1 MKSIG
6 WGSGEVGFNKKT
18 KENSKKRNNNK
29 KKNVGDKAPTHPKL
43 VKPIDWGNKQH
54 PQIHPSNTQN
64 KSKVMESNQIVKKIR
79 KGE

>member
-1 MKSIG
+1 VGRLLSIK
-6 WGSGEVGFNKKT
+6 NLKKIV
-18 KENSKKRNNNK
+18 KKIIRR
-29 KKNVGDKAPTHPKL
+29 KNVGDKAPTNPNL

-79 KGE
+79 KGER

>member
-1 MKSIG
+1 MVSI
-6 WGSGEVGFNKKT
+6 KKLKKIVK
-18 KENSKKRNNNK
+18 KEIIR
-29 KKNVGDKAPTHPKL
+29 KNVGDKAPTHPKL

>member
-1 MKSIG
+1 MGRLVSI
-6 WGSGEVGFNKKT
+6 KKLKKIVK
-18 KENSKKRNNNK
+18 KEIIR
-29 KKNVGDKAPTHPKL
+29 KNVGDKAPTHPKL